1 MAGASLVLE
10 IRCKVT
16 GNIRK
21 KQRRFWRCLVDG
33 EINQLMIYVKWLILR
48 FYRLSRRFWH

>member
-1 MAGASLVLE
+1 MAGASRYLE

-33 EINQLMIYVKWLILR
+33 KMSRMMIQG
-48 FYRLSRRFWH
+48 

>member
-33 EINQLMIYVKWLILR
+33 EINQLMIYG
-48 FYRLSRRFWH
+48 